1 MPTSAVGEVDVDSGR
16 AADAGVGW
24 AGGVNVGRAMGAEA
38 GCTTGGDGVI
48 VEKSS
53 EKTASAALN
62 ALNARIRLEMGDIG
76 TAFLPDP

>member
-1 MPTSAVGEVDVDSGR
+1 M
-16 AADAGVGW
+16 
-24 AGGVNVGRAMGAEA
+24 GRAMGAEA